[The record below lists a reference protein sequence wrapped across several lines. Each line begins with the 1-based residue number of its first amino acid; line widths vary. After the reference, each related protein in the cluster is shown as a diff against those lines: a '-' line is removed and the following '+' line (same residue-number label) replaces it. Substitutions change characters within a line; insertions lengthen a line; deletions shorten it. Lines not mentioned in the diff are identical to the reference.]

1 MEEVIDPSYFDICND
16 INANLGVFCRR
27 VGIFDRKERKV
38 KVLQLTAHFSPNIG
52 GVETHLN
59 DLVKALINRG
69 WEVFVLTY
77 RPLTTDAKWKMY
89 EKDKGVE
96 IFRIPWLPNLFYNLI
111 KYPVL
116 EFLYLLPGLFFVAPL
131 VILVK
136 NPSVIH
142 VHGLVAGLVG
152 VFWGRIFGKKVIIS
166 THSIYHFPPQGLY
179 RNFVKWIFKTADIVM
194 GLSNQAVS
202 EIKSLAP
209 GADIRKFTYWIDLNK
224 FKVQP
229 IRQAQGERSK
239 FKVKKQLGWDDKF
252 TVLFV
257 GRVVEEKGVNE
268 LLESVKTWNENINLK
283 IIGSGPLEEEVRK
296 AASKYK
302 NVEFIGI
309 IDQNKLPLYYSGS
322 DILIVPSVSDEGF
335 GRVILEAL
343 ACGTPII
350 GANRGAIPEAMDKTV
365 GKFIDVTP
373 NNIKISVEYFYSN
386 RGELKKLSLVCRNF
400 AERRYSE
407 KNVEKIIKAYTG

>member
-1 MEEVIDPSYFDICND
+1 M
-16 INANLGVFCRR
+16 
-27 VGIFDRKERKV
+27 

-209 GADIRKFTYWIDLNK
+209 GADVRKFTYWIDLNK
-224 FKVQP
+224 FKVQ
-229 IRQAQGERSK
+229 IAK
-239 FKVKKQLGWDDKF
+239 LKVKKF

-257 GRVVEEKGVNE
+257 GRLIEEKGILE
-268 LLESVKTWNENINLK
+268 LLQAAKIWNKSINLV
-283 IIGSGPLEEEVRK
+283 IIGSGPLEENI
-296 AASKYK
+296 KYQILNTK
-302 NVEFIGI
+302 NINFLGKV
-309 IDQNKLPLYYSGS
+309 DNDKLPLYYSS
-322 DILIVPSVSDEGF
+322 ADVLIVPSIHEEGF

-350 GANRGAIPEAMDKTV
+350 GANRGAIPEAMDESV
-365 GKFIDVTP
+365 GKLIGISDE
-373 NNIKISVEYFYSN
+373 NIKNAVEYFFENSDA
-386 RGELKKLSLVCRNF
+386 LKKLKGNCREF

-407 KNVEKIIKAYTG
+407 SNVETIIRSYHS